1 MLIHTTKKAL
11 SQFKNPTHE
20 VDLTE
25 TDDHTEILNWSI
37 LPYEIDDHQGMLT
50 LNDYTNFAVIIPQTR
65 PFKSFDDFFE
75 AFSLTLMSV
84 CESMDISFIKIEA
97 YLNDIKIDHKT
108 IMQMSNHSKAAGLL
122 EVYKEKLIQNANLLD
137 LPNDPQNVMAA
148 VRIGRDFPSK
158 LNDYRNPL
166 AAFKFEITAKYLF
179 PADVADNLDDVKIK
193 PTWDPYSQWKEMDG
207 KISSD
212 PDEMNNFRLAV
223 EKNNS
228 IMLARFKRYLQG
240 ASYSQRKIALMM
252 SYARDYLDQ
261 FLLTI
266 LHQTFIHDLSILPAY
281 FAEFM
286 PAQRQ
291 NPLDEP
297 VAFETLSE
305 LADFWEAS
313 GQISADDHEIIDH
326 ELNETKKIVQTTF
339 YPM

>member
-137 LPNDPQNVMAA
+137 RPNDPQNVMAA
-148 VRIGRDFPSK
+148 VRIGRDFQVS
-158 LNDYRNPL
+158 
-166 AAFKFEITAKYLF
+166 
-179 PADVADNLDDVKIK
+179 
-193 PTWDPYSQWKEMDG
+193 
-207 KISSD
+207 
-212 PDEMNNFRLAV
+212 
-223 EKNNS
+223 
-228 IMLARFKRYLQG
+228 
-240 ASYSQRKIALMM
+240 
-252 SYARDYLDQ
+252 
-261 FLLTI
+261 
-266 LHQTFIHDLSILPAY
+266 
-281 FAEFM
+281 
-286 PAQRQ
+286 
-291 NPLDEP
+291 
-297 VAFETLSE
+297 
-305 LADFWEAS
+305 
-313 GQISADDHEIIDH
+313 
-326 ELNETKKIVQTTF
+326 
-339 YPM
+339 